1 MNIVVNQQRL
11 SKALSTVSKAVPV
24 RTTLPSLEGI
34 LVNATENG
42 TILLTASDL
51 DITIQKE
58 IEAEFTDGV
67 GKFLVPA
74 RLFCE
79 IVRKMPQGD
88 LSLELE
94 GNKVKIISG
103 YSKFEVVCLNHDF
116 PDIRN
121 VEENEKIILD
131 SEMFKNMVKGTVFAA
146 SNDMTKGILTGILTE
161 VSEGNIRMVAVDG
174 YRLALINS
182 PADVNCKAKFVTPA
196 RVMQDISK
204 IISEEEEAGKVTIIM
219 DNSFT
224 MFSIGET
231 TVIAR
236 LLEGSYIDY
245 ESIIPKDMS
254 VEMITDRDVMRDSI
268 DRASLLALDGRNNLV
283 KFAIDNENITITSR
297 AEIGSIREVVPISC
311 KKGDPIEIGFNV
323 KYIQDTLKVIDMEE
337 IMLKMESAVKPC
349 IVIPAEGNSFLYL
362 ILPVRIN

>member
-1 MNIVVNQQRL
+1 MKIVVNQQLL

-24 RTTLPSLEGI
+24 RTTIPSLEGI

-42 TILLTASDL
+42 TLLLTASDM

-58 IEAEFTDGV
+58 IQTVFADGF
-67 GKFLVPA
+67 GKFLAPA
-74 RLFCE
+74 KLFCE
-79 IVRKMPQGD
+79 IVRKMPSGD
-88 LSLELE
+88 LTLEVE
-94 GNKVKIISG
+94 GNKVKIIAG

-116 PDIRN
+116 PDIRD
-121 VEENEKIILD
+121 VEENQKIILD
-131 SEMFKNMVKGTVFAA
+131 SEMFKEMVKGTVFAA
-146 SNDMTKGILTGILTE
+146 SNDMTKGVLTGILTE

-174 YRLALINS
+174 YRLALVNR
-182 PADVNCKAKFVTPA
+182 PADVSCEAMFITPA

-204 IISEEEEAGKVTIIM
+204 IISEEEDAGEMRIIM

-236 LLEGSYIDY
+236 LLEGSFIEYD
-245 ESIIPKDMS
+245 SIIPKNMS
-254 VEMITDRDVMRDSI
+254 IDMITDRDALRDSI

-283 KFAIDNENITITSR
+283 KFSIDDENITITSR

-311 KKGDPIEIGFNV
+311 KTGEPLDIGFNA
-323 KYIQDTLKVIDMEE
+323 KFIQDVLKVVDESE
-337 IMLKMESAVKPC
+337 IKLNMAESIKPC
-349 IVIPAEGNSFLYL
+349 IITPTEENSFLYL